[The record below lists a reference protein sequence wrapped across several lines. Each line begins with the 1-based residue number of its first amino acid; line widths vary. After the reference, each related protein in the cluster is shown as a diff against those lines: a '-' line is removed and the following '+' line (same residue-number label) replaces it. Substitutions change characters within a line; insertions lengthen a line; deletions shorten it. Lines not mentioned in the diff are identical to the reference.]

1 MKLFFGRIVVE
12 VAGGFLQ
19 RGYVLFVGLGWSW
32 QLWTRGVGVVRQ
44 CEDWDVVMCNDC
56 WLY

>member
-1 MKLFFGRIVVE
+1 MEL
-12 VAGGFLQ
+12 AALDQGG
-19 RGYVLFVGLGWSW
+19 GI
-32 QLWTRGVGVVRQ
+32 VRQ